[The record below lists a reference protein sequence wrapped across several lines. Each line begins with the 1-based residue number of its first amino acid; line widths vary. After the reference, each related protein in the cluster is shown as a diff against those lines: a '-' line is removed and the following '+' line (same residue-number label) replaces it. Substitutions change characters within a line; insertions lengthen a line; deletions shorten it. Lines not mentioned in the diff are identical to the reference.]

1 MKNKIHICFWK
12 TDGALTAK
20 VLDLTLDA
28 KNKAKNYIKIVEE
41 IELEG
46 LYIDPLS
53 DKLRLLVK
61 LNSDEKLGVNPST
74 LNFEYKERPSNRVY
88 TYYFKDRLERDNYF
102 NQLIEDITNSILII
116 PSTDLEE
123 GCMCQ
128 VSATGDRWFTRK
140 LLKILPE
147 DKKDRFI
154 TDTESPSEAWECWRY
169 AKSIDHQNK
178 VMPQITKHVHGTF
191 LNCLWEF

>member
-12 TDGALTAK
+12 TDRALTAK

-46 LYIDPLS
+46 LYIDPFS
-53 DKLRLLVK
+53 DKLRLSVR
-61 LNSDEKLGVNPST
+61 LNKEKPSD
-74 LNFEYKERPSNRVY
+74 RVY
-88 TYYFKDRLERDNYF
+88 TYYFKDSLKRDNYLK
-102 NQLIEDITNSILII
+102 QLIEDITNSILTI
-116 PSTDLEE
+116 PSMDLEE

-128 VSATGDRWFTRK
+128 VSTTGDRWFTRK

-154 TDTESPSEAWECWRY
+154 TDTETPSEGWEYWRY
-169 AKSIDHQNK
+169 AKPIIDHQNK